1 MKTQRP
7 KKLLPQKTPA
17 TKYYTCSLCGQ
28 NKNSRAFY
36 KSYAEENKTGYIPIC
51 KDCIKKKVIKK
62 GGEVDLDKLKEI
74 LKNPLVDKPFFAKT
88 WQAAQD
94 SKHKDKVGEYFRLIS
109 IPDYQKLRWA
119 NSDRE
124 NRVTPKEA
132 EEHNKDNHIEIANPE
147 AILDTN
153 KEEVFPEDIPD
164 EIAKQWG
171 YGYEPQDYLEFNNMY
186 NYLKED
192 YQLDSGMAVNTLK
205 EYIINSVLS
214 AKQKKIGD
222 PANAKRYADMM
233 EKNLKS
239 PFLRRVVE
247 DEGKDYVGGLWVEE
261 LEKTNKF
268 IPRFPDIIM
277 DDIDMILFCY
287 INYIRKLL
295 GKEEFKLGEIKE
307 TIDFNYTAGQEI
319 YLPSTLDKQITD
331 KVMYEILYKYYS
343 LNKEQFKEAIIKL
356 FSDEGVV
363 V

>member
-1 MKTQRP
+1 MAQRKP
-7 KKLLPQKTPA
+7 RQILPQKTPA
-17 TKYYTCSLCGQ
+17 TKFYTCSLCGQ

-51 KDCIKKKVIKK
+51 KDCIKKKVTKK
-62 GGEVDLDKLKEI
+62 GGEIDLDALKEI
-74 LKNPLVDKPFFAKT
+74 LKNPLVDKPFFVKT
-88 WQAAQD
+88 WKAAQD
-94 SKHKDKVGEYFRLIS
+94 SKHKDKVGEYFRLIA

-147 AILDTN
+147 AILDN
-153 KEEVFPEDIPD
+153 KKEEVFPEDIPD

-186 NYLKED
+186 KYLKED
-192 YQLDSGMAVNTLK
+192 YELDSGMAVNTLK

-239 PFLRRVVE
+239 PFLRRVEE
-247 DEGKDYVGGLWVEE
+247 DDSKNYVGGLLVSE
-261 LEKTNKF
+261 LEKENKF
-268 IPRFPDIIM
+268 IPKFPDIIM
-277 DDIDMILFCY
+277 DDVDMILFCY
-287 INYIRKLL
+287 INYIRKLM
-295 GKEEFKLGEIKE
+295 GKEEFKLGEIKK

-319 YLPSTLDKQITD
+319 YLPTENNKQIND
-331 KVMYEILYKYYS
+331 KAMYEALYKYYS
-343 LNKEQFKEAIIKL
+343 LNKEQFKKIVTKL
-356 FSDEGVV
+356 LIDNGETI
-363 V
+363 